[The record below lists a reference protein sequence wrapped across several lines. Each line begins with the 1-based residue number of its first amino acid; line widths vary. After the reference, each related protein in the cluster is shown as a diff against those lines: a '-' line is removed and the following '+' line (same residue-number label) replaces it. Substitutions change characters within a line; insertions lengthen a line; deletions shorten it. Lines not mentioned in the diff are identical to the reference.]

1 MASNDMVEASAPRSL
16 RKKQYGCKIDRQ
28 QRRPHLPPAI
38 AQRRIPLYWRLMGFL
53 WGSKFFSNPGEAMA
67 LQAAKDAVKDRT

>member
-1 MASNDMVEASAPRSL
+1 MANPLEMASNDMVEASAPRSL

-38 AQRRIPLYWRLMGFL
+38 AQRRIPLYWRLILIGAQIFL
-53 WGSKFFSNPGEAMA
+53 TNFTDAPFSLRG
-67 LQAAKDAVKDRT
+67 K